1 MADETDREQL
11 RTMLRYAGQA
21 TAWAAEAGS
30 GWTVDDKTVAAIA
43 MVVGQ
48 IGESARRVSD
58 GSRAR
63 WLDLPWQRMRGM
75 RNVLYHTYGVVDV
88 AILAATVTDDL
99 PDLVR
104 RLEAI
109 LAAE

>member
-1 MADETDREQL
+1 MDDAADHEQL
-11 RTMLRYAGQA
+11 RTMLRYAREA
-21 TAWAAEAGS
+21 TAWAADAGPE
-30 GWTVDDKTVAAIA
+30 WTADGKTVAAVS

-48 IGESARRVSD
+48 VGESAARVS
-58 GSRAR
+58 GATRAL
-63 WLDLPWQRMRGM
+63 WPDLPWQRIRGM

-99 PDLVR
+99 PDLIK

-109 LAAE
+109 LGE